1 MTGTGASRGGPAT
14 RSSPEDL
21 AQWVTAIDEKAA
33 VGYQR
38 SAQAR
43 QGPPAGFGMAAVE
56 STDAQGEGEVKGRLV
71 LLEHK
76 VLDPHP
82 AEAEH
87 TGLDLSA
94 RTGQRLG
101 DGSGRAVD
109 SQDVTR
115 ADPAGDLARG
125 CTWAATDFQDAD
137 TPVERQGVDDG
148 P

>member
-1 MTGTGASRGGPAT
+1 VTGTGASRSGPAT

-21 AQWVTAIDEKAA
+21 AQWVTSIDEKAA

-43 QGPPAGFGMAAVE
+43 QGPPAGFGMATVE
-56 STDAQGEGEVKGRLV
+56 STDAHGEGEVEGRLV

-82 AEAEH
+82 TEAEH

-94 RTGQRLG
+94 RTGPRLG

-109 SQDVTR
+109 AQDVTGT
-115 ADPAGDLARG
+115 DPAGDLAGG
-125 CTWAATDFQDAD
+125 CTGAATDLQDAD
-137 TPVERQGVDDG
+137 TPMEGQGVDHG